1 MLRGRVGRAHT
12 MTEDAAAAD
21 APELLAQEWTI
32 LRLVPGGDGLTRLS
46 DGRIA
51 FASGALP
58 GDRIRPLAIEDRKS
72 YVRATRWQL
81 IEPGPDRVQPAC
93 PVADRC
99 GGCDWMALS
108 RSAELHNKARV
119 LREALV
125 RTGGF
130 SELPVE
136 LSLVELGPELGYRNR
151 LRLHVDAAGRIGLFS
166 RASHELVEIPGC
178 TVSEP
183 EINLTL
189 ERLRA
194 VGKRHPRALAALNEI
209 EIRIAPAGAR
219 VAIRLHA
226 DERTDGRVLEPLVA
240 ELSEGAAVSVA
251 GHGEAAHEQ
260 RFPLPGGLELSAGP
274 SAFTQ
279 VNWAVN
285 HALITAVVD
294 GARAR
299 GARSFLDL
307 YAGAGNFSL
316 PLLAAGLSGV
326 AIEQTAEAIR
336 SAEQSAREQ
345 GLGGGTFL
353 VGDVGARVRRLAQ
366 LRRRFDLIL
375 LDPPRSGARD
385 VLPWVIELR
394 PAAIAICSCDPV
406 TLARDLK
413 TLARAGWTL
422 ESVTG
427 FDMFPRTHH
436 VEALAWMSSRPL
448 GVSAP

>member
-1 MLRGRVGRAHT
+1 
-12 MTEDAAAAD
+12 MTPPESSTALYGP
-21 APELLAQEWTI
+21 APQAEEWTI
-32 LRLVPGGDGLTRLS
+32 LRLVPGGDGLTRLA

-58 GDRIRPLAIEDRKS
+58 GDRIRPIAIEDRRS
-72 YVRATRWQL
+72 YVRATQWELVQA
-81 IEPGPDRVQPAC
+81 GPDRIAAAC

-99 GGCDWMALS
+99 GGCDWMSLS
-108 RSAELHNKARV
+108 RAAELRDKARV

-136 LSLVELGPELGYRNR
+136 LPLIAVGPELGYRNR

-178 TVSEP
+178 KVSEP
-183 EINLTL
+183 EIDHTL

-194 VGKRHPRALAALNEI
+194 AGKRHPRALAALKEI
-209 EIRIAPAGAR
+209 EIRIAPAGAA
-219 VAIRLHA
+219 VSIRLHA
-226 DERTDGRVLEPLVA
+226 DERADGSALAALVA
-240 ELSEGAAVSVA
+240 ELSEQAAVSVA
-251 GHGEAAHEQ
+251 GSAEAEQEQ
-260 RFPLPGGLELSAGP
+260 RFPLPGGLELSAG
-274 SAFTQ
+274 SAAFTQ

-285 HALITAVVD
+285 RELVTAVVE
-294 GARAR
+294 GARHR

-307 YAGAGNFSL
+307 YAGAGNFTL

-326 AIEQTAEAIR
+326 AVDHTGEAIR
-336 SAEQSAREQ
+336 SAEQSARRQ
-345 GLGGGTFL
+345 GLGGGTFSA
-353 VGDVGARVRRLAQ
+353 GDVGAQVRRLAQ
-366 LRRRFDLIL
+366 LRRRFDLVL

-394 PAAIAICSCDPV
+394 PSAIAICSCDPV

-413 TLARAGWTL
+413 TLARAGWVL

-436 VEALAWMSSRPL
+436 VEALAWMRGGALSER
-448 GVSAP
+448 AP